1 MTCVSRIRL
10 VAATYGLDV
19 LIVALAVAA
28 AVGTALRQD
37 PYRPDGPNLGF
48 EMAAVAVMVLA
59 LLLRRRA
66 PFAAPASTWM
76 LAAALS
82 FLDGRLIAGSAPL
95 SVTGMIAAVLLGN
108 LPDTRQARAGL
119 IVVAASATVVAVN
132 DPTHSVDDLVLIP
145 VLFSIGWLVGFALH
159 ERGEQAQAAD
169 RRAAQAERDREVA
182 ARVAVAEER
191 GRIARELHDVVAH
204 AVSVMVLQVGAV
216 RHRMPP
222 DRTEDRD
229 ALRNVEVAGRT
240 ALAEMRR
247 LLDAMR
253 HDGDKLELVPHP
265 GLYDVAALVDEVR
278 AAGLDVRLRGPRRA
292 HDPTACP
299 RPVRVPDRAGRP
311 HQHPQTRQRPHADV
325 EVRYGPGQL
334 AIEVRDDGR
343 GPGPS
348 DGLGHGLVGI
358 GERVK
363 IYGGDD
369 VRRRRRHRRFRAPG
383 TASSGPAVTM
393 AIRVLVVDDQSMVRA
408 GLRMLL
414 AVESDIDVVAEAG
427 NGREAIAQAAR
438 HPTRHRAHG
447 HPDARTRRARGH
459 PAHPR
464 RRRRSPSPD
473 PDDLQPRRVRLRGA
487 AGRRQRIRA
496 EGRPSR
502 AAHLGRADRRRGRR
516 PPLALG
522 HPQRHRSIHPSAPP
536 PGTGEPCAP

>member
-1 MTCVSRIRL
+1 VTCVSRIRL

-19 LIVALAVAA
+19 LIVALAVAS

-37 PYRPDGPNLGF
+37 PYRPDGPRLGF

-66 PFAAPASTWM
+66 RFAAPATTWM
-76 LAAALS
+76 FAAALS

-108 LPDTRQARAGL
+108 LPDTRQARVGL
-119 IVVAASATVVAVN
+119 VVVVASATMVAYN
-132 DPTHSVDDLVLIP
+132 DPAHSVDDLFLIP

-216 RHRMPP
+216 RHRMPASSA
-222 DRTEDRD
+222 EDRD
-229 ALRNVEVAGRT
+229 ALRNVEAAGRT

-253 HDGDKLELVPHP
+253 REGDDLELAPHP
-265 GLYDVAALVDEVR
+265 GLHGLAALVDEVQ
-278 AAGLDVRLRGPRRA
+278 AAGLDVRLRVHGEPADLPPALDLSAYRIVQEGLTNTLKHGSAR
-292 HDPTACP
+292 
-299 RPVRVPDRAGRP
+299 
-311 HQHPQTRQRPHADV
+311 HADV
-325 EVRYGPGQL
+325 DVRYDSGQL

-348 DGLGHGLVGI
+348 DELGHGLVGI

-363 IYGGDD
+363 IYGGDM
-369 VRRRRRHRRFRAPG
+369 
-383 TASSGPAVTM
+383 S
-393 AIRVLVVDDQSMVRA
+393 A
-408 GLRMLL
+408 GAADTGGFLL
-414 AVESDIDVVAEAG
+414 
-427 NGREAIAQAAR
+427 
-438 HPTRHRAHG
+438 
-447 HPDARTRRARGH
+447 RARL
-459 PAHPR
+459 P
-464 RRRRSPSPD
+464 
-473 PDDLQPRRVRLRGA
+473 V
-487 AGRRQRIRA
+487 
-496 EGRPSR
+496 
-502 AAHLGRADRRRGRR
+502 DRR
-516 PPLALG
+516 
-522 HPQRHRSIHPSAPP
+522 
-536 PGTGEPCAP
+536 

>member
-1 MTCVSRIRL
+1 MTCVSRIRS

-66 PFAAPASTWM
+66 PFAAPAATWM

-108 LPDTRQARAGL
+108 LPGTRQARAGL

-159 ERGEQAQAAD
+159 ERGAQAQAAD

-229 ALRNVEVAGRT
+229 ALRNVEAAGRT

-265 GLYDVAALVDEVR
+265 GLRDVAALVDEVR
-278 AAGLDVRLRGPRRA
+278 AAGLDVRLRVHGEPADLPPALDLSAYRIVQEGLTNTLKHGNAR
-292 HDPTACP
+292 
-299 RPVRVPDRAGRP
+299 
-311 HQHPQTRQRPHADV
+311 HADV
-325 EVRYGPGQL
+325 EVRYDPGQL
-334 AIEVRDDGR
+334 VIEVRDDGQ
-343 GPGPS
+343 GPGQS

-363 IYGGDD
+363 IYGGDMSAGAGD
-369 VRRRRRHRRFRAPG
+369 TGGF
-383 TASSGPAVTM
+383 
-393 AIRVLVVDDQSMVRA
+393 VL
-408 GLRMLL
+408 
-414 AVESDIDVVAEAG
+414 
-427 NGREAIAQAAR
+427 
-438 HPTRHRAHG
+438 
-447 HPDARTRRARGH
+447 RARL
-459 PAHPR
+459 P
-464 RRRRSPSPD
+464 
-473 PDDLQPRRVRLRGA
+473 V
-487 AGRRQRIRA
+487 
-496 EGRPSR
+496 
-502 AAHLGRADRRRGRR
+502 DRR
-516 PPLALG
+516 
-522 HPQRHRSIHPSAPP
+522 
-536 PGTGEPCAP
+536 